1 MISRPPKE
9 LDAAVFESKRTE
21 ETYNR
26 QSQVSSTQKPNTEP
40 RFDMNKVRARAP
52 LRVSYAGGGTDVPP
66 YPSLKGGV
74 VLSSTIQNYAYCS
87 ISPRSDGIVT
97 VSREDQDVSTSRGR
111 PSELKKSGETEFVR
125 AVAKRFG
132 VEQGFDANLRYDALP
147 GTGLGSS
154 SALCVALIG
163 AFREWVGKSMTGY
176 DIANLAYDVERK
188 DVGIP
193 GGLQDQY
200 ASTFGGFNLI
210 EFKNET
216 NIVNPLRVNR
226 ETLNELEYSSLLFF
240 TGKTRRS
247 GGILQRQIESYKHK
261 DSKVMDALERMKE
274 LTLQMKDSLLT
285 GNLTEFARLLNSEW
299 VTKKTLD
306 SAISTI
312 EVDKLLQTALQNG
325 AIGGKLL
332 GAGGGGFL
340 FVYCE
345 PGKKVHVEKTL
356 ERLGGKA
363 FPVRFDLEGLQT
375 WRSPK

>member
-1 MISRPPKE
+1 MSKCSSQDE
-9 LDAAVFESKRTE
+9 LRRLATGRLDYHPCRRESWEWRDG
-21 ETYNR
+21 
-26 QSQVSSTQKPNTEP
+26 V
-40 RFDMNKVRARAP
+40 NKIRARAP

-66 YPSLKGGV
+66 YPGLKGGV

-87 ISPRSDGIVT
+87 ITPRSDGMVT
-97 VSREDQDVSTSRGR
+97 VSREDQDVTIGPERLG
-111 PSELKKSGETEFVR
+111 ELKGSGEVEFVR

-132 VEQGFDANLRYDALP
+132 VDHGFDAGLRYDALP

-163 AFREWVGKSMTGY
+163 AFREWKGTSMTDY
-176 DIANLAYDVERK
+176 EIANLAYDVERK

-210 EFKNET
+210 EFKKES
-216 NIVNPLRVNR
+216 NIVNPLRIKR
-226 ETLNELEYSSLLFF
+226 ETLNELEYSSLLCF
-240 TGKTRRS
+240 TGTTRRS
-247 GGILQRQIESYKHK
+247 GGILQRQIESYEHK
-261 DSKVMDALERMKE
+261 ESKVMAALERMKE

-285 GNLTEFARLLNSEW
+285 GNLTEFASLLNSEW
-299 VTKKTLD
+299 VTKKALD
-306 SAISTI
+306 SAISTDD
-312 EVDKLLQTALQNG
+312 VDKLLHAARESG

-340 FVYCE
+340 FLYCE
-345 PGKKVHVEKTL
+345 PGKQVHVEKAV

>member
-1 MISRPPKE
+1 MKI
-9 LDAAVFESKRTE
+9 
-21 ETYNR
+21 
-26 QSQVSSTQKPNTEP
+26 
-40 RFDMNKVRARAP
+40 RARAP

-74 VLSSTIQNYAYCS
+74 VLSSTLQNYAYCS
-87 ISPRSDGIVT
+87 LAPRSDGLVT
-97 VSREDQDVSTSRGR
+97 VSREDQDVSVGPERIG
-111 PSELKKSGETEFVR
+111 EIKGSGEVEFVR
-125 AVAKRFG
+125 AVAKRFS
-132 VEQGFDANLRYDALP
+132 VDSGFDVDLRYDAVP

-163 AFREWVGKSMTGY
+163 AFREWKGASMTDY
-176 DIANLAYDVERK
+176 DVANLAYDVERK

-210 EFKNET
+210 EFKKEV
-216 NIVNPLRVNR
+216 NIVNPLRIKR
-226 ETLNELEYSSLLFF
+226 ETLNELEYSSLLCF
-240 TGKTRRS
+240 TGTTRRS
-247 GGILQRQIESYKHK
+247 GGILQRQIESYEHG
-261 DSKVMDALERMKE
+261 DAKVMDALERMKE
-274 LTLQMKDSLLT
+274 LTFQMKDSLLT

-299 VTKKTLD
+299 ETKKVLT
-306 SAISTI
+306 SGISTI
-312 EVDKLLQTALQNG
+312 EIDKLLQAARQSG

-340 FVYCE
+340 FLYCE
-345 PGKKVHVEKTL
+345 PGKQVHVEKTVEL
-356 ERLGGKA
+356 LGGKA

>member
-1 MISRPPKE
+1 
-9 LDAAVFESKRTE
+9 VSKI
-21 ETYNR
+21 
-26 QSQVSSTQKPNTEP
+26 
-40 RFDMNKVRARAP
+40 RARAP

-66 YPSLKGGV
+66 YPGLKGGV

-87 ISPRSDGIVT
+87 ITPRIDGMVS
-97 VSREDQDVSTSRGR
+97 VSREDQDVSTG
-111 PSELKKSGETEFVR
+111 PEKLTELKGSGEVEFVR

-132 VEQGFDANLRYDALP
+132 VEQGFDADLRYDALP

-163 AFREWVGKSMTGY
+163 AFREWRATSMTDY
-176 DIANLAYDVERK
+176 DIANLAYEVERK

-210 EFKNET
+210 EFKKDS
-216 NIVNPLRVNR
+216 NIVNPLRIKR
-226 ETLNELEYSSLLFF
+226 ETLNELEYSSLLCF
-240 TGKTRRS
+240 TGTTRRS
-247 GGILQRQIESYKHK
+247 GGILQRQIESYEHK

-299 VTKKTLD
+299 VTKKALD
-306 SAISTI
+306 SAISTV
-312 EVDKLLQTALQNG
+312 EVDKLLHAARESG

-340 FVYCE
+340 FLYCE
-345 PGKKVHVEKTL
+345 PGKQVHVEKAV

>member
-1 MISRPPKE
+1 
-9 LDAAVFESKRTE
+9 
-21 ETYNR
+21 
-26 QSQVSSTQKPNTEP
+26 
-40 RFDMNKVRARAP
+40 MNKIRARAP

-66 YPSLKGGV
+66 YPGLMGGV
-74 VLSSTIQNYAYCS
+74 VLSSTIQSYAYCS
-87 ISPRSDGIVT
+87 LTPRSDDMVT
-97 VSREDQDVSTSRGR
+97 VSREDQEVSTGPGR
-111 PSELKKSGETEFVR
+111 LADLKGSGEVEFVR
-125 AVAKRFG
+125 AVAKRFY
-132 VEQGFDANLRYDALP
+132 VEEGFDAGLRYDALP

-163 AFREWVGKSMTGY
+163 AFREWKGTSMTDY

-210 EFKNET
+210 EFKKDS
-216 NIVNPLRVNR
+216 NIVNALRIKA

-240 TGKTRRS
+240 TGTTRRS

-261 DSKVMDALERMKE
+261 ESKVMEALERMKE

-299 VTKKTLD
+299 VTKKALD
-306 SAISTI
+306 SAISTAEI
-312 EVDKLLQTALQNG
+312 DKLLRVAIANG

-345 PGKKVHVEKTL
+345 PGKKVHVEKML
-356 ERLGGKA
+356 ESLGGKA